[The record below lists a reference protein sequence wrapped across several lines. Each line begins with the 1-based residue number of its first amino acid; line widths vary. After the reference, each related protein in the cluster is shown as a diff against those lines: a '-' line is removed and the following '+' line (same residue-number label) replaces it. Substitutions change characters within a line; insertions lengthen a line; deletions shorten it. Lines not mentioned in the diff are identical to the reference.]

1 MVGELPGRRKFSGRF
16 ADARA
21 DRFRPDS
28 ILLLRFNLTSEP
40 VFSIGSETERAS
52 MNVPWRDRRGRLL
65 PFKAAVLV
73 SLLVPGALYAMW
85 LATGELGGRPVM
97 ETIHGTGLWAIRLL
111 LISLAI
117 TPFARAL
124 DWNGLL
130 LVRRNVGVAAA
141 VYAVA
146 HLCLYVVD
154 QNFKLLTVVSE
165 IALRFYLTIGFAAL
179 LVLLALAVTSTD
191 GWVKKLG
198 RNWKRLHRL
207 AYPLGA
213 VTLLHFYIQSK
224 LNVSEPVFV
233 SGLFIWLMA
242 WRSVPEAWRR
252 KQGIAF
258 TGALYG
264 GLAIVSALATA
275 GLEFAWYGLAT
286 KVNPWRVIVANE
298 TIERGLRPAHW
309 VFVVTASLVIVF
321 IARRVMRSSQPA
333 RRIAA

>member
-1 MVGELPGRRKFSGRF
+1 
-16 ADARA
+16 
-21 DRFRPDS
+21 
-28 ILLLRFNLTSEP
+28 
-40 VFSIGSETERAS
+40 
-52 MNVPWRDRRGRLL
+52 MNVPWRDRRGRFL
-65 PFKAAVLV
+65 PFKAAVLA
-73 SLLVPGALYAMW
+73 SLFVPGVLYAMW

-124 DWNGLL
+124 DWPGLL

-141 VYAVA
+141 CYAVA
-146 HLCLYVVD
+146 HLSLYVVD

-165 IALRFYLTIGFAAL
+165 IALRFYLTIGFVAL

-191 GWVKKLG
+191 AWVKKLG

-207 AYPLGA
+207 AYPLGVVA
-213 VTLLHFYIQSK
+213 LLHFYIQSK

-252 KQGIAF
+252 TQGIALP
-258 TGALYG
+258 TALLQRPGHRVRPGDGWHGVRLVWPGDQGQSVAGAGRERDDRPRLAPGALG
-264 GLAIVSALATA
+264 VCRHRVA
-275 GLEFAWYGLAT
+275 G
-286 KVNPWRVIVANE
+286 
-298 TIERGLRPAHW
+298 RGLRRSP
-309 VFVVTASLVIVF
+309 LD
-321 IARRVMRSSQPA
+321 ARFPPVRP
-333 RRIAA
+333 IAA